1 MHCEMWSQCLL
12 RSVMCLQ
19 AVTAAPPPLSL
30 AHQAMGKPGQVLCPH
45 LPPGRLCHSC
55 TNFPQH
61 PQCLLFAGTSL
72 VIPCPLL
79 KTPHSAVCRC
89 LVLSEPCTWP
99 DPPLGSQRAPFPA
112 LHPALGS
119 QRRWDPEV
127 SALVLLISYVAV
139 KALAPD
145 CSVHHPESGWRSI
158 SCIFFFL
165 IVLLSA

>member
-1 MHCEMWSQCLL
+1 MSLFRREGQDWCFIVVAWGWRMHSEMWSQCLP
-12 RSVMCLQ
+12 RGVMCLQ
-19 AVTAAPPPLSL
+19 AVTAAPPLSL

-61 PQCLLFAGTSL
+61 PQRLLFAGTSL

-99 DPPLGSQRAPFPA
+99 DPPLGSQ
-112 LHPALGS
+112 S
-119 QRRWDPEV
+119 RWDPEV
-127 SALVLLISYVAV
+127 SALVLLIYVAV

-158 SCIFFFL
+158 SCISFF
-165 IVLLSA
+165 